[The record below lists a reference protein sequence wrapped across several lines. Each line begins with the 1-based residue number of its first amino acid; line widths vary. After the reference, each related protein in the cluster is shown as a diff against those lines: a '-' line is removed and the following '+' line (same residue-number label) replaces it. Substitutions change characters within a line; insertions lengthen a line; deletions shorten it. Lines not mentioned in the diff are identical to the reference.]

1 MVGSTAS
8 VTHSPRSII
17 ARPLSHTDSIR
28 TIRLEKDYSL
38 WHEKS
43 CRPLIVQIIRGQTTG
58 GVRRLMESERLLKEA
73 LRHQIELR
81 QEEDRTLDL
90 NFLSFSSFV
99 SDVEFIP
106 LHSADGQLYGE
117 SLKSLDTSR
126 TSLSSET
133 SRHSTGSFASQVSDS
148 GLNDLEQSAEVLLQ
162 DLQEGKATLL
172 RREQGRTLS
181 AIRKFTPLMREAQ
194 ELHDALNAAIS
205 QVRGAR
211 PDMASMGFSDLGVEL
226 NIKGELYRNSL
237 LRYLDKAPQI
247 DALKNDTSQGE
258 PQVVT
263 PKEWGQKTLF
273 NKLKKAFGISR
284 TAQSGEEGY
293 PRLTQGLNIIMTE
306 VGRIIDRGIAL
317 RESLLRS
324 AYPLMDDIAM
334 ELAQSDGVEI
344 VDSFQEHMLVRR
356 VFKRPV

>member
-1 MVGSTAS
+1 MDWSHTPSKEPAESLAKGEQTEQTEQMVGSTAP

-58 GVRRLMESERLLKEA
+58 GVQRLMESERLLKEA

-90 NFLSFSSFV
+90 SFLSFSSFV
-99 SDVEFIP
+99 SDVE
-106 LHSADGQLYGE
+106 LHSADGQLYVE

-181 AIRKFTPLMREAQ
+181 VIRKFTPLMGEAQ

-211 PDMASMGFSDLGVEL
+211 PDMASMGFC
-226 NIKGELYRNSL
+226 
-237 LRYLDKAPQI
+237 
-247 DALKNDTSQGE
+247 
-258 PQVVT
+258 
-263 PKEWGQKTLF
+263 
-273 NKLKKAFGISR
+273 
-284 TAQSGEEGY
+284 
-293 PRLTQGLNIIMTE
+293 
-306 VGRIIDRGIAL
+306 
-317 RESLLRS
+317 
-324 AYPLMDDIAM
+324 
-334 ELAQSDGVEI
+334 
-344 VDSFQEHMLVRR
+344 
-356 VFKRPV
+356 